1 MIYNYSYGFYVS
13 PYIDVSYIV
22 ILIFF
27 SLIIWYKG
35 VYKKRDR
42 RRKFDWLQGL
52 DDLIKNGGLV
62 NTYLSRFAIIFFVIV
77 DMILAPLGWTAYIYA
92 PIELIGYAVII
103 LVKDI
108 VREIINS
115 RKKTPKEVRDS

>member
-1 MIYNYSYGFYVS
+1 M
-13 PYIDVSYIV
+13 
-22 ILIFF
+22 
-27 SLIIWYKG
+27 IIWYKR

-42 RRKFDWLQGL
+42 RRRFDWLQGL

-92 PIELIGYAVII
+92 PIEIMGYAIII

-115 RKKTPKEVRDS
+115 RKKTPKEVRES